1 MWTFKIGSNWKTV
14 ITVFFPR
21 KMGGEWLELKCSE
34 VFYYSENGLRYY
46 LTLKLCQTCII
57 KFITV
62 KIIDMKWTVPK
73 KTLNME

>member
-1 MWTFKIGSNWKTV
+1 MWTFKIGYNWKTV
-14 ITVFFPR
+14 ITY
-21 KMGGEWLELKCSE
+21 KTGGEWLELKCSE

-46 LTLKLCQTCII
+46 LTLKLCETCII

-73 KTLNME
+73 KKF